1 MVFKIVFFE
10 FISFSKKVIIF
21 NWALIFLEFSKKLL
35 SLSIARNFILSMDS
49 LRSNTLLDAV
59 FKDAKPSPRP
69 PGPAKISI
77 TGMFSEISTDILR
90 YSIKNKLVLLQIEIK

>member
-21 NWALIFLEFSKKLL
+21 NWALIFWNFLKKLL
-35 SLSIARNFILSMDS
+35 SLSVSHAILSFSMDS

-77 TGMFSEISTDILR
+77 TGMFSGNFNRLF
-90 YSIKNKLVLLQIEIK
+90 